1 MAVGGEGAD
10 ELFGGYPR
18 YRWLARAD
26 TLGRA
31 MPAQLAAGTVRA
43 GQRVLPNGRVQRLTD
58 VMAPVPST
66 ERHVDWVTDRR
77 REARAALYGERLLDW
92 ATSTTV
98 VWDADAC
105 LADANGDV
113 SDRFMRLDQRRFL
126 PDNVLMK
133 ADRAGMLH
141 SLEVR
146 TPYLE
151 RSLAEFAASIP
162 TRHHLRQGGKAL
174 LRRLV
179 PRLLP
184 TSRGRPKMA
193 FRIPLDDWL
202 RGPLAPLVDAQAEG
216 PLVRDGWID
225 EQGYAAVVCEHRDGR
240 AERAGLVW
248 HLLTL
253 GLWLEGQDDAAA

>member
-1 MAVGGEGAD
+1 
-10 ELFGGYPR
+10 
-18 YRWLARAD
+18 
-26 TLGRA
+26 
-31 MPAQLAAGTVRA
+31 MPAPLAAGTARA

-77 REARAALYGERLLDW
+77 RQARGALYGERLWDW
-92 ATSTTV
+92 ATSATV
-98 VWDADAC
+98 VADADAC

-126 PDNVLMK
+126 PDNVLVK

-151 RSLAEFAASIP
+151 RNLAEFAATMP
-162 TRHHLRQGGKAL
+162 THHHLRQGGKAL
-174 LRRLV
+174 LRRLL

-184 TSRGRPKMA
+184 AYKGRPKLA

-225 EQGYAAVVCEHRDGR
+225 GRGYADAVAEHRAGQ
-240 AERAGLVW
+240 AEHAGLVW

-253 GLWLEGQDDAAA
+253 GLWLEGQGDDAAA